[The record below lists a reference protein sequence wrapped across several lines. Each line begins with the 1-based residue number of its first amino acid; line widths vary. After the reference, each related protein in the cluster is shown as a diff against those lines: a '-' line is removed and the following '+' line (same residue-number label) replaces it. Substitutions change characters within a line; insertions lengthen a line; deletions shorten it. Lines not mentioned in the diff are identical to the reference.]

1 MYTNPDAA
9 IRPKLEPEGPE
20 LLKTFT
26 PISLADMEQ
35 VTLMNRFDSKYQ
47 VHARLLPFLLKF
59 LSPDY
64 FILEIDG
71 TREQTYRTMYFDTA
85 ENRFYLAHHNG
96 KQNRIKIRKREY
108 ENSGLVFLE
117 IKSKSNKG
125 KTSKIRIPAD
135 AFTPVLSDREK
146 DFINSACGHS
156 ADELMLKS
164 FNHFSRITLVS
175 KQMNERCTIDTSLLF
190 ESMHTC
196 RTVRDLVIIELKQEC
211 NGKNTRLANW
221 LKAGR
226 VYPRGF
232 SKYCIG
238 RVFTE
243 PQLKRNNFKPT
254 ILSLEKSW
262 HKAEHAPAIWNLTP
276 DGAAQFAR
284 SQLSA
289 AF

>member
-1 MYTNPDAA
+1 MYTNPNPG
-9 IRPKLEPEGPE
+9 IRQKLDPGSKD
-20 LLKTFT
+20 LLKNFT

-35 VTLMNRFDSKYQ
+35 VKLMNRFDSKYQ
-47 VHARLLPFLLKF
+47 LHARMLPLLLKF

-64 FILEIDG
+64 FILEIEE

-85 ENRFYLAHHNG
+85 ENGFYLAHHNG
-96 KQNRIKIRKREY
+96 KQNRLKIRKREY
-108 ENSGLVFLE
+108 EDSGLVFLE

-135 AFTPVLSDREK
+135 AFSPVLPDREK
-146 DFINSACGHS
+146 DFINSTCGHS

-175 KQMNERCTIDTSLLF
+175 KQMNERCTIDTNLLF

-211 NGKNTRLANW
+211 KGKNTRLANW

-243 PQLKRNNFKPT
+243 PQLKHNNFKPA

-262 HKAEHAPAIWNLTP
+262 HKAEPAPAIWGLIP
-276 DGAAQFAR
+276 DGAAQFA
-284 SQLSA
+284 
-289 AF
+289 